1 MNKIKNIALLILF
14 AGLFGLTFT
23 ACEKDETFDPEDA
36 KTELLNAGDEIMGNM
51 ALMMGSP
58 PMESLMFLMGLMDMD
73 IILFKS
79 FMGSVAQEPHLV
91 ATPGLN
97 QLMHISRE
105 VVSAKQD
112 DFFDNGVY
120 EYNFDYGGFLPVP
133 GTGNVPYI
141 QFIYPATPEAYAAQ
155 QLNGSLTIEN
165 LEFQVVVIDGDT
177 EIIPSRA
184 DITKTIDDQVV
195 LTLNLQFTYNE
206 QGMPVNGSISMNMP
220 PYSMNMTFSS
230 SNQDFST
237 TMNLSQNGTVL
248 ISADLTGT
256 YTPDNEYLQ
265 LIQGDFQITPLLFK
279 GKIYPENLD
288 NCDYDDVQCMNNNID
303 VELWQSKKNKKI
315 GDIEFRMYQD
325 PDWDYE
331 YPELV
336 VVYSDGTYDFLME
349 LFDIE
354 FDF

>member
-1 MNKIKNIALLILF
+1 MKTLKNIAVLVLF
-14 AGLFGLTFT
+14 AGFFGLTFT
-23 ACEKDETFDPEDA
+23 ACEKDDTFDPEDA

-58 PMESLMFLMGLMDMD
+58 PMESLMFLMELMEMD
-73 IILFKS
+73 IVMFKS
-79 FMGSVAQEPHLV
+79 FMGSIAREPHLV

-97 QLMHISRE
+97 QILHISRE

-120 EYNFDYGGFLPVP
+120 QYNFDFGYFELIDP
-133 GTGNVPYI
+133 NVPYI
-141 QFIYPATPEAYAAQ
+141 KFIYPATYEAYAAQ

-165 LEFQVVVIDGDT
+165 LDFQVVVIDGDT
-177 EIIPSRA
+177 EIMPSRA
-184 DITKTIDDQVV
+184 DITKTIDDEVV
-195 LTLNLQFTYNE
+195 LTLNYQFTFND

-220 PYSMNMTFSS
+220 PYSMNMTFSG

-248 ISADLTGT
+248 IRADLTGT

-265 LIQGDFQITPLLFK
+265 VIQGDFQITPLLFK
-279 GKIYPENLD
+279 GKIYPENMD
-288 NCDYDDVQCMNNNID
+288 NCDWDDLQCMNNNID
-303 VELWQSKKNKKI
+303 MELWQSKKNKKI
-315 GDIEFRMYQD
+315 GDLEFRMYLD
-325 PDWDYE
+325 PYWGDE

-336 VVYSDGTYDFLME
+336 VVYSDGTYDYLLE
-349 LFDIE
+349 LFDME
-354 FDF
+354 FDL